1 MSVTLVNARSPV
13 FCVLGH
19 PVSHSLSPAMQNRA
33 LEAMGLD
40 GVYVAFEVAPE
51 QLAEAVRGL
60 AALGVRGANVTI
72 PHKEAIL
79 PLLDRLTPEAALI
92 GAVNTVVPEGG
103 ALVGYNT
110 DAPGFLQALRA
121 AGGEPAGARVL
132 VLGAGGSARAV
143 GVALA
148 RAGASLTVANRTVSR
163 GAALA
168 ALLNERVCAG
178 CAASVAWSLPALE
191 GASADAD
198 ILVNTT
204 SLGLFPDVTAMPE
217 LPHDVLR
224 PGLLVMDLIY
234 NPWETRLLAQA
245 RARGCRTANGAGM
258 LAWQGALALELWT
271 GRPAPADQMEQVI
284 RDHLAPH
291 EGACA

>member
-19 PVSHSLSPAMQNRA
+19 PVGHSLSPAMQNRA

-40 GVYVAFEVAPE
+40 GVYVAFDVAPK

-103 ALVGYNT
+103 ALVGHNT

-148 RAGASLTVANRTVSR
+148 RAGASLTVANRTASR
-163 GAALA
+163 GAPLA
-168 ALLNERVCAG
+168 
-178 CAASVAWSLPALE
+178 
-191 GASADAD
+191 
-198 ILVNTT
+198 
-204 SLGLFPDVTAMPE
+204 
-217 LPHDVLR
+217 
-224 PGLLVMDLIY
+224 
-234 NPWETRLLAQA
+234 A
-245 RARGCRTANGAGM
+245 RARQLCRERGLEPAGSGGSKRGCRYSGQHDLTGVVPRRHGDAGA
-258 LAWQGALALELWT
+258 AA
-271 GRPAPADQMEQVI
+271 RCPAARAA
-284 RDHLAPH
+284 RDGPDL
-291 EGACA
+291 